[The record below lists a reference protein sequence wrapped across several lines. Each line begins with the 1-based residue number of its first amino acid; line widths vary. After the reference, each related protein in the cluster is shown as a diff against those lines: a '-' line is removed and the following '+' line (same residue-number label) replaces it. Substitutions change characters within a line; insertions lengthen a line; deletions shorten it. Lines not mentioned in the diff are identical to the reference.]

1 MAVTLSAVEVAA
13 ATGTKPATATR
24 LLAVATA
31 LIEQYGA
38 VAAPEAV
45 QNESALRVAGYL
57 HGQPKPSIRAES
69 MGSVSVDYAPS
80 RQGAL
85 RHSGAMAL
93 LSPFKVRRAGAIG

>member
-1 MAVTLSAVEVAA
+1 MAVTISVIELAA
-13 ATGTKPATATR
+13 ELGSDSATATR

-38 VAAPEAV
+38 VAPEEIE
-45 QNESALRVAGYL
+45 NESVLRISGYL
-57 HGQPKPSIRAES
+57 HGQPKASIRAES
-69 MGSVSVDYAPS
+69 VGSLSVDYAPS

>member
-1 MAVTLSAVEVAA
+1 MVAVTLTVSEVEAE
-13 ATGTKPATATR
+13 TGSNSATATR

-31 LIEQYGA
+31 LVERYGA
-38 VAAPEAV
+38 DAPDEVDDEATI
-45 QNESALRVAGYL
+45 RVVGYL
-57 HGQPKPSIRAES
+57 HDQPRASIRAES
-69 MGSVSVDYAPS
+69 VGSLSVDYAPS

>member
-1 MAVTLSAVEVAA
+1 MAVTLTVSEVEAE
-13 ATGTKPATATR
+13 TGANSATATR

-38 VAAPEAV
+38 NAPEAV
-45 QNESALRVAGYL
+45 ENEAALRVAGYL
-57 HGQPKPSIRAES
+57 HGQPKASIRAES
-69 MGSVSVDYAPS
+69 VGSVSAEYAPS
-80 RQGAL
+80 RQSAL